1 MRKTTYRLPNS
12 SSLRTIAHDV
22 DGMLAL
28 CADGA
33 LGRYAPYGRESVVP
47 IRGGIDVI
55 WRAFPNAVP
64 NFRVKVIELIP
75 AEGNIVVI
83 QAEMSGPIPAK
94 VHGVAKKGQDVHIP
108 HCYILRFDTDSKITR
123 LDAYWDN
130 TVVALNEGLRCK
142 KRLPARWQTSRA
154 TSGRS
159 FASAG
164 RVINFNVAA
173 TLFSESTFRNGDWFR
188 ETLSA
193 VFSVSSKTGSPVSLL
208 KSARTMVSFSV
219 RRCVVWRERK

>member
-1 MRKTTYRLPNS
+1 MKTNAKDYVSAAQQFFTAYD
-12 SSLRTIAHDV
+12 AHDV

-64 NFRVKVIELIP
+64 NFGVKLIDLIP
-75 AEGNIVVI
+75 AEGNTVVI
-83 QAEMSGPIPAK
+83 QAEMSGPIPAE
-94 VHGVAKKGQDVHIP
+94 VPGVAKKGQDVHIP

-130 TVVALNEGLRCK
+130 TVLNSIK
-142 KRLPARWQTSRA
+142 A
-154 TSGRS
+154 SG
-159 FASAG
+159 
-164 RVINFNVAA
+164 V
-173 TLFSESTFRNGDWFR
+173 
-188 ETLSA
+188 
-193 VFSVSSKTGSPVSLL
+193 
-208 KSARTMVSFSV
+208 
-219 RRCVVWRERK
+219 